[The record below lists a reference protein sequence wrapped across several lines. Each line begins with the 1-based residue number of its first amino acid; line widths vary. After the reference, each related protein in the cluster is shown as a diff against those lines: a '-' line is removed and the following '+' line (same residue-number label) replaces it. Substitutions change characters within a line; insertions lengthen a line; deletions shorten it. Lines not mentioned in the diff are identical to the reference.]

1 MTWVFNRETVVHI
14 TIALA
19 VCVGGWVM
27 VVEPMIA
34 EVKELEA
41 TVAEVSPQV
50 NPDEHSNLA
59 RIVHQLKSFHSRI
72 EQVVSF
78 NRLSKNPP
86 QFYEAVLALA
96 QKHGVTVDRL
106 VANSVEAGDQGTAVD
121 QVTTCKIVVVGGYDH
136 VGGFLWGLDGLDGFI
151 RPVALNVM
159 PINDTEAGRIRANF
173 DCELV
178 CFSLPDK
185 LVALTQTSPSDE

>member
-1 MTWVFNRETVVHI
+1 MAWALNRETVVHI
-14 TIALA
+14 TIVLA

-27 VVEPMIA
+27 VVDPMIA
-34 EVKELEA
+34 EVKALEA
-41 TVAEVSPQV
+41 TVAEVSQQI

-59 RIVHQLKSFHSRI
+59 RIVGQIKSFHSRI
-72 EQVVSF
+72 KQVVVF

-86 QFYEAVLALA
+86 QFYEAVMALA

-106 VANSVEAGDQGTAVD
+106 IANSIETGDQSTAVD

-136 VGGFLWGLDGLDGFI
+136 VGRFLRAMGGLDGFI
-151 RPVALNVM
+151 RPVALTVM
-159 PINDTEAGRIRANF
+159 PINDAEAGRVHAHY

-178 CFSLPDK
+178 CFSIPDK
-185 LVALTQTSPSDE
+185 LVALTQTNESDE